1 MHKFKN
7 IFIELVELKSSH
19 VTFGDTFK
27 ILVKGKG
34 ILILF
39 VGEMKDINLFHTSSI
54 CKTWKYIYILNSGQL
69 LEGMW

>member
-54 CKTWKYIYILNSGQL
+54 CKT
-69 LEGMW
+69 